1 MNDEVVEREEATL
14 KKHSVPSAKMD
25 AAHLY
30 ALLAA
35 GYEPLGTVIGV
46 AAMSMGARGFGR
58 SIRGLFNKGE
68 MSMVS
73 VTSTEARR
81 LAIERC
87 EDEAKDLGADLLIID
102 HLEVRDAA
110 EIVEVSCMGTALKKV
125 RDLVPMPMAT
135 ATS

>member
-1 MNDEVVEREEATL
+1 MGITKGAAAKPGGVT
-14 KKHSVPSAKMD
+14 PSSW
-25 AAHLY
+25 
-30 ALLAA
+30 
-35 GYEPLGTVIGV
+35 VIT
-46 AAMSMGARGFGR
+46 RG
-58 SIRGLFNKGE
+58 GE